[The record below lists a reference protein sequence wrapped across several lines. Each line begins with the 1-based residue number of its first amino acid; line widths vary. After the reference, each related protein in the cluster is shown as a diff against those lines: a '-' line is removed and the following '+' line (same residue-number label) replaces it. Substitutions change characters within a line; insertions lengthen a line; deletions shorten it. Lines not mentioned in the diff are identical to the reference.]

1 MKEFFQ
7 LKNFRRGKFYKLSEK
22 IIFNQTIRN
31 KDFSEFSLS
40 QIDFINCELD
50 STSFP
55 CTKCKNLYF
64 KNCVLRN
71 MSFKK
76 SELENF
82 TIVNCKLLS
91 IDFSRSELDTFTI
104 VNCHL
109 DDVSFGA
116 ADLYDFNFQ
125 NSQLNNILFSYCSLD
140 LVKIKNS
147 TLKNIT
153 VNNSTCYKEISENGK
168 IILTSIPI
176 EDYAS
181 FQKEIIVNDSN
192 DDQVLKSTLILF
204 VFVTLVVYSF
214 LNPIL
219 FNIIW

>member
-7 LKNFRRGKFYKLSEK
+7 FNNLKRGKFYQLSEK
-22 IIFNQTIRN
+22 IIFNQRIRN
-31 KDFSEFSLS
+31 KDFSECSFSK
-40 QIDFINCELD
+40 IDFINCELD

-55 CTKCKNLYF
+55 IKCENLYF
-64 KNCVLRN
+64 KNCVLREIT
-71 MSFKK
+71 FRK
-76 SELENF
+76 SDLEDF
-82 TIVNCKLLS
+82 TIVNCKLIS
-91 IDFSRSELDTFTI
+91 SNFIRSDLANFTI

-109 DDVSFGA
+109 ENVFFGA
-116 ADLYDFNFQ
+116 TELFDSNFQ
-125 NSQLNNILFSYCSLD
+125 NSQLKDIWFSHCSLD

-168 IILTSIPI
+168 IIVTSIPI

-181 FQKEIIVNDSN
+181 FQKEIICNDSN